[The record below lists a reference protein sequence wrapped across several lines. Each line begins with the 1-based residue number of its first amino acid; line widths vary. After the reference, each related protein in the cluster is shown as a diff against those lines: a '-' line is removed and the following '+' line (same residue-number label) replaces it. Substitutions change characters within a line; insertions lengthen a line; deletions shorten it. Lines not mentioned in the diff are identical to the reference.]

1 MSCAPFVLYL
11 QGKKKKMS
19 GMKKLLL
26 TILVFLLGV
35 GAEAKREK
43 NVEVLFE
50 TTAGDFR
57 VELFN
62 ETPLHRDNFVKLVSE
77 GFYDSLLVHRA
88 IYGFMVQMGDPTSRH
103 AKAGESLGG
112 GKVGYTVPAEI
123 KFPELFH
130 QRGMLSMAREPDEVN
145 PERASSGSQFFIV
158 TGRVYMAHELKPIE
172 SQVAALTEGKVRYT
186 DRVRTAYE
194 NYGGTPHLDGQYTV
208 FGRVVEG
215 MRNVI
220 NMQMVQTDQNDR
232 PVEDIRI
239 IRATIVKQKD

>member
-1 MSCAPFVLYL
+1 
-11 QGKKKKMS
+11 
-19 GMKKLLL
+19 MKKILL
-26 TILVFLLGV
+26 TIVVLLLGI
-35 GAEAKREK
+35 GAEAKKEK
-43 NVEVLFE
+43 KIEVQFE
-50 TTAGDFR
+50 TTVGDFR

-62 ETPLHRDNFVKLVSE
+62 ETPLHRDNFVKLVRE

-88 IYGFMVQMGDPTSRH
+88 IYGFMVQMGDPTSRY
-103 AKAGESLGG
+103 AKPGESLGS

-123 KFPELFH
+123 KFPEFFH

-158 TGRVYMAHELKPIE
+158 TGRVYMPHELKPIE
-172 SQVAALTEGKVRYT
+172 SKVAALTDGKVKYT

-215 MRNVI
+215 MRNI
-220 NMQMVQTDQNDR
+220 TSMQMVETDVNDR

-239 IRATIVKQKD
+239 IRATVIEPKK

>member
-1 MSCAPFVLYL
+1 M
-11 QGKKKKMS
+11 
-19 GMKKLLL
+19 
-26 TILVFLLGV
+26 
-35 GAEAKREK
+35 
-43 NVEVLFE
+43 
-50 TTAGDFR
+50 GDFR

-62 ETPLHRDNFVKLVSE
+62 ETPLHRDNFVKLVRE

-103 AKAGESLGG
+103 AKPGESLGS

-123 KFPELFH
+123 KFPEFFH
-130 QRGMLSMAREPDEVN
+130 QRGALSMAREPDEVN

-172 SQVAALTEGKVRYT
+172 SKVAALTDGEVKYT

-215 MRNVI
+215 MRNI
-220 NMQMVQTDQNDR
+220 TSMQMVETDQNDR

-239 IRATIVKQKD
+239 IRATVIEPKK